1 MEHFDQLRLLEAILF
16 ASSDPVPESHL
27 QERMP
32 EGVEVSGLLEEL
44 EAVYANRGINLRRIE
59 NGWAFRTADDL
70 SSHMTVSREVPR
82 KLSRAAIET
91 LAIIAYHQPV
101 TRAEIED
108 IRGVALSK
116 GTIDILLEAEWI
128 RPKGR
133 RRAPGRPVTWGT
145 TPKFL
150 DHFGL
155 ESVKALPGIEELQA
169 AGLLEKRPG
178 LGTIAMQQS
187 EAHFD
192 SEEEDEEEMLFDLDE
207 HEQELE
213 SVERDDALALED

>member
-1 MEHFDQLRLLEAILF
+1 MDHFDQLRLLEAILF
-16 ASSDPVPESHL
+16 ASSNPVPEAHL
-27 QERMP
+27 QERLP
-32 EGVEVSGLLEEL
+32 EGADVSNLLEEL
-44 EAVYANRGINLRRIE
+44 EAIYANRGVNLRRIE

-70 SSHMTVSREVPR
+70 GTYMTLNREVPR

-128 RPKGR
+128 KPKGR

-155 ESVKALPGIEELQA
+155 ESIRALPGIEELQA

-187 EAHFD
+187 EAQF
-192 SEEEDEEEMLFDLDE
+192 EEEEEPEEEMLFDLDD
-207 HEQELE
+207 HEQEYEAVE
-213 SVERDDALALED
+213 SDDAVALEE

>member
-1 MEHFDQLRLLEAILF
+1 MDHFDQLRLLEAILF
-16 ASSDPVPESHL
+16 AASDPVQEAQL

-32 EGVEVSGLLEEL
+32 DGVDVAALLEEL
-44 EAVYANRGINLRRIE
+44 QAVYANRGVNLRHIE

-70 SSHMTVSREVPR
+70 SPHMTLNREIPR

-116 GTIDILLEAEWI
+116 GTIDILLEAEWVK
-128 RPKGR
+128 PKGR

-145 TPKFL
+145 TAKFL

-155 ESVKALPGIEELQA
+155 ESTRALPGIEELQA

-187 EAHFD
+187 EAQYEND
-192 SEEEDEEEMLFDLDE
+192 EEEEEEMLFDLDG
-207 HEQELE
+207 HEEELE
-213 SVERDDALALED
+213 SVERDDAIALDD

>member
-1 MEHFDQLRLLEAILF
+1 MDHFDQLRLLEAILF
-16 ASSDPVPESHL
+16 AASEPVSEKVL
-27 QERMP
+27 QERLP
-32 EGVEVSGLLEEL
+32 EGANVEGLLEEL
-44 EAVYANRGINLRRIE
+44 ESYYANRGVNLRRIE
-59 NGWAFRTADDL
+59 EGWVFRTSDDL
-70 SSHMTVSREVPR
+70 GPYMTVNREVPR

-116 GTIDILLEAEWI
+116 GTLDILLEAEWVK
-128 RPKGR
+128 PKGR

-145 TPKFL
+145 TVKFL

-155 ESVKALPGIEELQA
+155 ENVRALPGIEELQA

-187 EAHFD
+187 EAAY
-192 SEEEDEEEMLFDLDE
+192 EEDEETDDEMLFDLDE
-207 HEQELE
+207 HELE
-213 SVERDDALALED
+213 FEAVEKDDAVALED